1 MCYIP
6 TGNRCTRVSAALF
19 PPRQTS
25 SRLGSAWPAPTT
37 ATRLVRSS
45 EPNHISLY
53 CRYVIP
59 IYFSE
64 LRAYLLLKNIYIF
77 KVIA

>member
-1 MCYIP
+1 MCCIP

-19 PPRQTS
+19 PPRQTL

-45 EPNHISLY
+45 E
-53 CRYVIP
+53 P